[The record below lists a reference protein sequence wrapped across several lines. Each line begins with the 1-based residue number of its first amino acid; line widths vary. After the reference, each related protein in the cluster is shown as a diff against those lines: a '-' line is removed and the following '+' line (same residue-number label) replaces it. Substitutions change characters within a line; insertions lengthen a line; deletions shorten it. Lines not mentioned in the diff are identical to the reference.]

1 MTEKCKYRV
10 DINFKDRM
18 EQLKQGEL
26 EVLSVDEKVSW
37 DDGKPSYKRIQ
48 ISWGGPSDEFRI
60 YANGTIEYWFLD
72 WYDGAKVVLNETERE
87 AVMERWPN

>member
-1 MTEKCKYRV
+1 MTQKCKDRV
-10 DINFKDRM
+10 EENFKDRM

-26 EVLSVDEKVSW
+26 EPLSIDKNVDW

-72 WYDGAKVVLNETERE
+72 WYDGAKVVLNETDRE

>member
-72 WYDGAKVVLNETERE
+72 LYDGAKVVLNERERE

>member
-1 MTEKCKYRV
+1 MTEKCKDRV
-10 DINFKDRM
+10 EENFKDRM

-26 EVLSVDEKVSW
+26 EVLSIDEKVSW
-37 DDGKPSYKRIQ
+37 DDVKPSYKRIQ

>member
-1 MTEKCKYRV
+1 MTEKCKDRV
-10 DINFKDRM
+10 EENFKDRM

-26 EVLSVDEKVSW
+26 EVLSIDEKVSW

-72 WYDGAKVVLNETERE
+72 WYDGAKVVLNETEKE
-87 AVMERWPN
+87 EVMERWPN

>member
-1 MTEKCKYRV
+1 MTEKCKDRV
-10 DINFKDRM
+10 EENFKDRM
-18 EQLKQGEL
+18 ELLKQGEL
-26 EVLSVDEKVSW
+26 EVLSIDEKVSW
-37 DDGKPSYKRIQ
+37 DDAKPSYKRIQ

>member
-1 MTEKCKYRV
+1 MTEKCKDRV
-10 DINFKDRM
+10 EENFKDRM
-18 EQLKQGEL
+18 ELLKQGEL